1 MPTPS
6 DGEYLARI
14 VRTVYRVLACGKDR
28 SLFDDEVDGWCTVMA
43 KNSAPILGFRTAPLL
58 PEITSELQ
66 RQAGAQLR
74 WLLSH
79 DRLTSSRW
87 MGAGTSTAVAVHA
100 YDFYLAYASS
110 SPNRL
115 WNEAIAVV
123 TAIRMHQFNGA
134 VLKDRRLP
142 LHSNGHIAPL
152 LAVAHW
158 LE

>member
-1 MPTPS
+1 MPTPADS
-6 DGEYLARI
+6 EYLARI
-14 VRTVYRVLACGKDR
+14 ARTVYRVLACGKDR
-28 SLFDDEVDGWCTVMA
+28 SLFDDEVDGWCMVVA
-43 KNSAPILGFRTAPLL
+43 KNGAPILDFRTAPLT
-58 PEITSELQ
+58 PEITGEFQ
-66 RQAGAQLR
+66 RQAREQLQ

-79 DRLTSSRW
+79 DSLTSSRW
-87 MGAGTSTAVAVHA
+87 TGTGISTAVAVHA

-123 TAIRMHQFNGA
+123 TAIRMRQFNEA

>member
-1 MPTPS
+1 MSIPAN
-6 DGEYLARI
+6 GEYLARI
-14 VRTVYRVLACGKDR
+14 VRTTSRVIDLGKAA

-43 KNSAPILGFRTAPLL
+43 KNGAPVLGFRTAPLT
-58 PEITSELQ
+58 PEITSEFQ
-66 RQAGAQLR
+66 RQAGAQLH

-87 MGAGTSTAVAVHA
+87 MGDGASTAVAVHA

-110 SPNRL
+110 CPNRL

-123 TAIRMHQFNGA
+123 VAIRMHQFNPA
-134 VLKDRRLP
+134 VLKDQRWHLRTNP
-142 LHSNGHIAPL
+142 NIESL